1 MKANG
6 IATEIDTSY
15 GVMENCIREKDR
27 ERKSYDLGLGMEDNS
42 TKLMY
47 SIG

>member
-1 MKANG
+1 MRCIIFKKFMKANG

-27 ERKSYDLGLGMEDNS
+27 ERKSYDLGLGM
-42 TKLMY
+42 
-47 SIG
+47 G